1 MATPKLRFKEFDGD
15 WNKSTIGNFV
25 LNYKGGASLTPADFV
40 EYSDC
45 EVIPKKAIS
54 SGGLLQLDKVVP
66 TFCTLEFFNSNQN
79 YIVDSEYLITT
90 LRDLVPSGPSIGYI
104 VKYESNKKY
113 ILAQGV
119 YGFRIKNDLNRD
131 FLIQFSNTSKFRLHM
146 QSIMVGSTQV
156 HIRNQDY
163 FSTEL
168 YTPSLIEQTKIAS
181 FLSAVDEKI
190 SQLTQKHELLS
201 QYKQGMMQ
209 KLFSQQLRFKADDG
223 SEFREWEEK
232 ELKDIAEI
240 NPKSKKLPESF
251 IYIDLESVEK
261 GQLLLQ
267 KNIELQ
273 DAPSRAQRL
282 LAKGDV
288 LFQMVRPYQQN
299 NYYFNLSG
307 EYVAS
312 TGYAQIRTKLDSKF
326 IYYALHEKTF
336 LDEVMNRCTGTSYP
350 AINSSDL
357 SSIEM
362 FVPCLEE
369 QTKIANFL
377 SAIDQKIEVV
387 AQQIEQA
394 KTWKKGLLQQ
404 MFI

>member
-163 FSTEL
+163 FSTKL

-190 SQLTQKHELLS
+190 SQLTRKHELLR

-209 KLFSQQLRFKADDG
+209 KLFSQQIRFKADDG
-223 SEFREWEEK
+223 SEFGEWEEVALS
-232 ELKDIAEI
+232 EIAVI
-240 NPKSKKLPESF
+240 TMGSSPKSENYNEILNGLPLLQGNADIKNRKSLPRLYTSEITRKCNVGDILLSVRAPVGFVAISEHYACIGRGLCSIKANPNYLQGF
-251 IYIDLESVEK
+251 IYQWLLSKENSWGSLSQGSTFESVNSDQIK
-261 GQLLLQ
+261 
-267 KNIELQ
+267 
-273 DAPSRAQRL
+273 
-282 LAKGDV
+282 
-288 LFQMVRPYQQN
+288 
-299 NYYFNLSG
+299 NLSI
-307 EYVAS
+307 
-312 TGYAQIRTKLDSKF
+312 QI
-326 IYYALHEKTF
+326 
-336 LDEVMNRCTGTSYP
+336 
-350 AINSSDL
+350 
-357 SSIEM
+357 
-362 FVPCLEE
+362 PCLEE

-404 MFI
+404 MFV